1 MSTELIEALLK
12 PSAYPHPVEKIEL
25 LETHISWVILTGE
38 KVYKIK
44 KPMDFG
50 FLNFTELSDRK
61 KFCEMEVK
69 LNQRLAPR
77 LYDSVIP
84 ISGSPDNPILNDQT
98 QPFEYAIVMKQFPQ
112 EDMLDSISS
121 SGKLTLEPLL
131 DVAEQLA
138 EFHSDIEVSTAD
150 QHYGSQEHVWF
161 PVEQNFDQIRPLLNE
176 EQDLAQLAR
185 MEKWATDSYQ
195 QLLPLIRERK
205 EQGFIKACHGDVHLG
220 NITIFEGKVTLFDCI
235 EFNEDFRWTDT
246 MADLGFLCMDLDSR
260 GLSHLASPVVNRYME
275 ISGDYRGLGLL
286 NFYKAYR
293 AVVRA
298 KVVLFRLHG
307 DNITDELRNEVLR
320 EYREFATLA
329 ESYSKEV
336 KPFLVIMQGLSG
348 SGKTTAGKQ
357 LVENSHCIMLRTDIE
372 RKRLFGLKP
381 EASSHDA
388 KLDIYTQEVTDKT
401 YKQIQ
406 ETAGFLL
413 SQGIPVI
420 IDGASLKTQERT
432 LCCQP
437 AEVLQLPYFIVKCM
451 APDDVLKSR
460 ISKRQSNNTDASEAT
475 ADLIQK
481 QHQWEEPLSD
491 HEKTHTIVLNT
502 AIENW
507 REKLLSDLTDQLN

>member
-38 KVYKIK
+38 RVYKIK

-50 FLNFTELSDRK
+50 FLNFTKLEDRK
-61 KFCEMEVK
+61 TFCELEMK

-84 ISGSPDNPILNDQT
+84 ISGSPDNPILNDNT
-98 QPFEYAIVMKQFPQ
+98 NPIEYAIVMHQFPQ
-112 EDMLDSISS
+112 ENMLDAISS

-138 EFHSDIEVSTAD
+138 DFHQNIEVSTSE
-150 QHYGSQEHVWF
+150 QHYGSAEHVWF
-161 PVEQNFDQIRPLLNE
+161 PVKQNFDQIRPLLSQK
-176 EQDLAQLAR
+176 QDLLQLDKL
-185 MEKWATDSYQ
+185 EQWASESYQ
-195 QLLPLIRERK
+195 SLLPLIRERK
-205 EQGFIKACHGDVHLG
+205 AEGFIKACHGDVHLG
-220 NITIFEGKVTLFDCI
+220 NITLFEDKVTLFDCI

-260 GLSHLASPVVNRYME
+260 GLSHLSSSVVNRYME
-275 ISGDYRGLGLL
+275 INGDFRGLGLL

-307 DNITDELRNEVLR
+307 DDITDPLRSEVLA
-320 EYREFATLA
+320 EYRQYTDLA
-329 ESYSKEV
+329 ESYCTLE
-336 KPFLVIMQGLSG
+336 KPFLAMMQGLSG
-348 SGKTTAGKQ
+348 SGKTTAGRE
-357 LVENSHCIMLRTDIE
+357 LVEHSNCVMLRTDIE

-388 KLDIYTQEVTDKT
+388 KLDIYTQEATDKT
-401 YKQIQ
+401 YLQIQ
-406 ETAGFLL
+406 STARFLL
-413 SQGIPVI
+413 SQGISVV
-420 IDGASLKTQERT
+420 IDGASLKLQERS

-437 AEVLQLPYFIVKCM
+437 AIELKIPYFIVKCM
-451 APDDVLKSR
+451 APDNVLKSR
-460 ISKRQSNNTDASEAT
+460 IIKRQFNNSDASEAT
-475 ADLIQK
+475 TDLIQQ

-491 HEKTHTIVLNT
+491 HEEKHTIVLNT
-502 AIENW
+502 ADKGW
-507 REKLLSDLTDQLN
+507 RKKLLSDLTDQLN